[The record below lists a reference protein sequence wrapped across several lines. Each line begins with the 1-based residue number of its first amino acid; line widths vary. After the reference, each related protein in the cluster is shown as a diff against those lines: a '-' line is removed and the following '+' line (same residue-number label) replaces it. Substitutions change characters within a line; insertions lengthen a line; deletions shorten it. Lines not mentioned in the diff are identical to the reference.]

1 MIFSRARE
9 ETGVAPL
16 VSRYSRRGDISF
28 YSATLCVSAVLAV
41 SRCPS
46 VCLSVTLVYCIQT
59 AKDIVKLV
67 LGLVAYSCSF
77 LTPFDV
83 TQFQRKP
90 TQLGR

>member
-16 VSRYSRRGDISF
+16 VSGYSRRGDISF
-28 YSATLCVSAVLAV
+28 LQRDAMRKRGACCQSVSVCL
-41 SRCPS
+41 S

-67 LGLVAYSCSF
+67 LGLVAAS
-77 LTPFDV
+77 L
-83 TQFQRKP
+83 
-90 TQLGR
+90 